1 MAFTTALTRHIAFSS
16 PLLRDAGYINGVW
29 TTSGDAA
36 KTFDVLNPA
45 TGELLASL
53 PDMGAAET
61 RAAIDAAYAAQ
72 PAWAARPA
80 KERSQILRKWFD
92 LIVANAD
99 ALAAIL
105 TAEMGKPFPEARGE
119 ILYAAAYIEWY
130 AEEAK
135 RIYGET
141 IPAPSQDK
149 RMIVIKQPV
158 GVVGTITPWNFPA
171 AMIARK
177 IAPALAVGCTVVSKP
192 AEQTPLTAI
201 ALAVLAEQAGIPA
214 GVFNLIVGLDG
225 PAIGR
230 ELCGNE
236 KVRKISFTGSTEVGR
251 ILMRQCADQIKKVS
265 LELGGNAPFIVF
277 DDADL
282 DAAVEGAIASKYRN
296 AGQTCVCANRLYI
309 QSSVYDAF
317 AAKLAA
323 KVAELSVGD
332 GFKPGVEIGPLIDE
346 QGLAKVEDHVGDA
359 LAKGAKVLTGGK
371 RIDGAGTF
379 FAPTVLTDVT
389 RGMTVAREETFGPVA
404 PLFRFETAEDVIA
417 QANDT
422 EFGLAAYF
430 YAGDLK
436 KVWRVAE
443 ALEYGM
449 IGINT
454 GLMSSETAPFGG
466 IKQSGLGREGSR
478 HGADDYLEM
487 KYLCIG
493 GV

>member
-1 MAFTTALTRHIAFSS
+1 MSFTTAMTKHVPFSS
-16 PLLRDAGYINGVW
+16 RFLRAAGYINGAW
-29 TTSGDAA
+29 TAGGAT
-36 KTFDVLNPA
+36 KTFDVVNPA
-45 TGELLASL
+45 TGEMLASL

-61 RAAIDAAYAAQ
+61 TAAIDAAYIAQ
-72 PAWAARPA
+72 VAWAARPA
-80 KERSQILRKWFD
+80 KERAVILRKWFD
-92 LIVANAD
+92 LMVANAD
-99 ALAAIL
+99 ELAAIL
-105 TAEMGKPFPEARGE
+105 TAEMGKPLPEARGE
-119 ILYAAAYIEWY
+119 ILYAASYVEWY

-141 IPAPSQDK
+141 IPAPSNDK
-149 RMIVIKQPV
+149 RMVVIKQPV

-201 ALAVLAEQAGIPA
+201 ALAVLAEEAGIPA
-214 GVFNLIVGLDG
+214 GVLNIIVGIDG

-230 ELCGNE
+230 ELCGNP

-282 DAAVEGAIASKYRN
+282 DAAVEGAMASKYRN
-296 AGQTCVCANRLYI
+296 AGQTCVCANRIYV
-309 QSSVYDAF
+309 QSNVYDAF
-317 AAKLAA
+317 AARLAA
-323 KVAELSVGD
+323 KVGELSVGD
-332 GFKPGVEIGPLIDE
+332 GFKPGVTVGPLIDE
-346 QGLAKVEDHVGDA
+346 QGVAKAEDHVQDA
-359 LAKGAKVLTGGK
+359 VSKGARVVAGGK
-371 RIDGAGTF
+371 RIEGAGTF
-379 FAPTVLTDVT
+379 FAPTILTGVN
-389 RGMTVAREETFGPVA
+389 RNMKVAREETFGPVA
-404 PLFRFETAEDVIA
+404 PLFRFDTVEDVIA

-430 YAGDLK
+430 FAGDLK

-449 IGINT
+449 VGINT

-493 GV
+493 NL

>member
-1 MAFTTALTRHIAFSS
+1 MAFTTALTRHVAFSS

-29 TTSGDAA
+29 TSGDAA

-45 TGELLASL
+45 TGEQLASL

-230 ELCGNE
+230 ELCSNE

-323 KVAELSVGD
+323 KVAAMSVGD

-379 FAPTVLTDVT
+379 FAPTVLTGVT

>member
-1 MAFTTALTRHIAFSS
+1 MAFTAALTRHVAFSS
-16 PLLRDAGYINGVW
+16 PFLCDAGYINGVW
-29 TTSGDAA
+29 TSGDATR
-36 KTFDVLNPA
+36 TFDVLNPA

-61 RAAIDAAYAAQ
+61 RAAIDAAHAAQ
-72 PAWAARPA
+72 PGWAARPA
-80 KERSQILRKWFD
+80 KERSAILRKWFD
-92 LIVANAD
+92 LMVANAD
-99 ALAAIL
+99 ELAAIL

-141 IPAPSQDK
+141 IPAPSDDK
-149 RMIVIKQPV
+149 RMIVIRQPV

-171 AMIARK
+171 AMITRK

-214 GVFNLIVGLDG
+214 GVFNVIVGVDG

-296 AGQTCVCANRLYI
+296 AGQTCVCANRLYV
-309 QSSVYDAF
+309 QSNVYDAF

-323 KVAELSVGD
+323 KVAEMSVGD
-332 GFKPGVEIGPLIDE
+332 GFKPGVVIGPLIDA
-346 QGLAKVEDHVGDA
+346 QGLAKVEDHVSDA

-379 FAPTVLTDVT
+379 FTPTVLTGVA
-389 RGMTVAREETFGPVA
+389 RGMKVAREETFGPVA
-404 PLFRFETAEDVIA
+404 PLFRFDTVEDVIN

>member
-1 MAFTTALTRHIAFSS
+1 MAFTTALTKHVPFSS

-29 TTSGDAA
+29 TSGNAA
-36 KTFDVLNPA
+36 GTFDVLNPA

-61 RAAIDAAYAAQ
+61 RTAIDAAYAAQ

-80 KERSQILRKWFD
+80 KERSVILRKWFD

-99 ALAAIL
+99 ELAAIL

-141 IPAPSQDK
+141 IPAPSNDK

-309 QSSVYDAF
+309 QSNVYDAF

-323 KVAELSVGD
+323 KVAAMSVGD

-359 LAKGAKVLTGGK
+359 LAKGANVLTGGK
-371 RIDGAGTF
+371 RLDGTGTF
-379 FAPTVLTDVT
+379 FAPTVLTGVT

>member
-1 MAFTTALTRHIAFSS
+1 MAFTSALTKHVPFSS
-16 PLLRDAGYINGVW
+16 PLLRDAGYIDGVW
-29 TTSGDAA
+29 TSGDAT

-61 RAAIDAAYAAQ
+61 RAAIDAAHAAQ
-72 PAWAARPA
+72 PGWAARPA
-80 KERSQILRKWFD
+80 RERSTILRKWFD
-92 LIVANAD
+92 LMVANAD
-99 ALAAIL
+99 ELAAIL

-141 IPAPSQDK
+141 IPAPSDDK
-149 RMIVIKQPV
+149 RMIVIRQPV

-171 AMIARK
+171 AMITRK

-214 GVFNLIVGLDG
+214 GVFNVIVGVDG

-296 AGQTCVCANRLYI
+296 AGQTCVCANRLYV
-309 QSSVYDAF
+309 QSNVYDAF

-323 KVAELSVGD
+323 KVAEMSVGD
-332 GFKPGVEIGPLIDE
+332 GFEPGVVIGPLIDE
-346 QGLAKVEDHVGDA
+346 QGLAKVEDHVSDA
-359 LAKGAKVLTGGK
+359 LAKGAKLLTGGK

-379 FAPTVLTDVT
+379 FTPTVLTGVA
-389 RGMTVAREETFGPVA
+389 RGMKVAREETFGPVA
-404 PLFRFETAEDVIA
+404 PLFRFDTVEDVIN

>member
-1 MAFTTALTRHIAFSS
+1 MSFTTAMTKHVPVSS
-16 PLLRDAGYINGVW
+16 RLLRAAGYINGAW
-29 TTSGDAA
+29 TGGGAI
-36 KTFDVLNPA
+36 KTFDVINPA
-45 TGELLASL
+45 TGEVLASL

-61 RAAIDAAYAAQ
+61 TAAIDAAYIAQ
-72 PAWAARPA
+72 VAWAARPA
-80 KERSQILRKWFD
+80 KERAAILRKWFD
-92 LIVANAD
+92 LMIANAD
-99 ALAAIL
+99 ELAAIL
-105 TAEMGKPFPEARGE
+105 TAEMGKPLPEARGE
-119 ILYAAAYIEWY
+119 ILYAASYVEWY

-141 IPAPSQDK
+141 IPAPSNDK
-149 RMIVIKQPV
+149 RMVVIKQPV

-201 ALAVLAEQAGIPA
+201 ALAVLAEEAGVPA
-214 GVFNLIVGLDG
+214 GVLNIIVGVDG

-230 ELCGNE
+230 ELCGNP

-282 DAAVEGAIASKYRN
+282 DAAVEGAMASKYRN
-296 AGQTCVCANRLYI
+296 AGQTCVCANRIYV
-309 QSSVYDAF
+309 QSNVYDAF
-317 AAKLAA
+317 AAKLAV
-323 KVAELSVGD
+323 KVGELSVGD
-332 GFKPGVEIGPLIDE
+332 GFKPGVTVGPLIDE
-346 QGLAKVEDHVGDA
+346 QGVAKAEDHVRDA
-359 LAKGAKVLTGGK
+359 VSKGARIVTGGR
-371 RIDGAGTF
+371 RIEGGGTF
-379 FAPTVLTDVT
+379 FAPTILTGVD
-389 RGMTVAREETFGPVA
+389 RSMKVAREETFGPVA
-404 PLFRFETAEDVIA
+404 PLFRFDTVEDVIT

-430 YAGDLK
+430 FAGDLK

-449 IGINT
+449 VGINT

-493 GV
+493 NL

>member
-1 MAFTTALTRHIAFSS
+1 MSFTTAMTKHVPFSS
-16 PLLRDAGYINGVW
+16 RLLRDTGYINGVW
-29 TTSGDAA
+29 TAGGAT
-36 KTFDVLNPA
+36 KTFDVINPA
-45 TGELLASL
+45 TGEVLATL

-61 RAAIDAAYAAQ
+61 TAAIDAAYIAQ
-72 PAWAARPA
+72 VAWAARPA
-80 KERSQILRKWFD
+80 KERAVLLRRWFD
-92 LIVANAD
+92 LMIANAD
-99 ALAAIL
+99 ELAAIL
-105 TAEMGKPFPEARGE
+105 TAEMGKPLPEAKGE
-119 ILYAAAYIEWY
+119 ILYAASYVEWY

-141 IPAPSQDK
+141 IPAPSSDK
-149 RMIVIKQPV
+149 RMVVIKQPV

-192 AEQTPLTAI
+192 AEQTPMTAI
-201 ALAVLAEQAGIPA
+201 ALAVLAEEAGIPA
-214 GVFNLIVGLDG
+214 GVLNIIVGIDG

-230 ELCGNE
+230 ELCGNA

-251 ILMRQCADQIKKVS
+251 ILMRQCSDQIKKVS

-282 DAAVEGAIASKYRN
+282 DAAIEGALASKYRN
-296 AGQTCVCANRLYI
+296 AGQTCVCANRIYV

-323 KVAELSVGD
+323 KVSELSVGD
-332 GFKPGVEIGPLIDE
+332 GFKPGVTIGPLIDE
-346 QGLAKVEDHVGDA
+346 QGVAKAEDHVQDA
-359 LAKGAKVLTGGK
+359 VSKGARVLLGGK
-371 RIDGAGTF
+371 RIEGAGTF
-379 FAPTVLTDVT
+379 FAPTILTGIDRT
-389 RGMTVAREETFGPVA
+389 MKVAREETFGPVA
-404 PLFRFETAEDVIA
+404 PLFRFETVEDVIA

-430 YAGDLK
+430 FAGDLK

-449 IGINT
+449 VGINT

-493 GV
+493 NL

>member
-1 MAFTTALTRHIAFSS
+1 MSFTTAITKHVPFSS
-16 PLLRDAGYINGVW
+16 RLLRASGYINGAW
-29 TTSGDAA
+29 TTGGAT
-36 KTFDVLNPA
+36 KTFDVINPA
-45 TGELLASL
+45 TGEVLASL
-53 PDMGAAET
+53 PDMGTTET
-61 RAAIDAAYAAQ
+61 TAAIDAAYAAQ
-72 PAWAARPA
+72 VAWAARPA
-80 KERSQILRKWFD
+80 KERAVILRKWFD
-92 LIVANAD
+92 LMVANAD
-99 ALAAIL
+99 ELAAIL
-105 TAEMGKPFPEARGE
+105 TAEMGKPLPEARGE
-119 ILYAAAYIEWY
+119 ILYAASYVEWY

-141 IPAPSQDK
+141 IPAPSNDK
-149 RMIVIKQPV
+149 RMVVIKQPV

-177 IAPALAVGCTVVSKP
+177 VAPALAVGCTVVSKP

-201 ALAVLAEQAGIPA
+201 ALAVLAEEAGIPP
-214 GVFNLIVGLDG
+214 GVLNIIVGIDG

-230 ELCGNE
+230 ELCGNA

-282 DAAVEGAIASKYRN
+282 DAAVEGAMASKYRN
-296 AGQTCVCANRLYI
+296 AGQTCVCANRIYV
-309 QSSVYDAF
+309 QSNVYDAF

-332 GFKPGVEIGPLIDE
+332 GFKPGVTVGPLIDE
-346 QGLAKVEDHVGDA
+346 QGVAKAEDHVRDA
-359 LAKGAKVLTGGK
+359 VSKGARVVTGGK
-371 RIDGAGTF
+371 RIEGAGTF
-379 FAPTVLTDVT
+379 FAPTILTGVD
-389 RGMTVAREETFGPVA
+389 RSMKVAREETFGPVA
-404 PLFRFETAEDVIA
+404 PLFRFDTVEDVIA

-430 YAGDLK
+430 FAGDLK

-449 IGINT
+449 VGINT
-454 GLMSSETAPFGG
+454 GLMSAETAPFGG

-493 GV
+493 NL

>member
-1 MAFTTALTRHIAFSS
+1 MAFTSALTKHVPFSS
-16 PLLRDAGYINGVW
+16 PLLRDAGYIDGVW
-29 TTSGDAA
+29 TSGDAT

-61 RAAIDAAYAAQ
+61 RAAIDAAHAAQ
-72 PAWAARPA
+72 PGWAARPA
-80 KERSQILRKWFD
+80 RERSTILRKWFD
-92 LIVANAD
+92 LMVANAD
-99 ALAAIL
+99 ELAAIL

-141 IPAPSQDK
+141 IPAPSDDK
-149 RMIVIKQPV
+149 RMIVIRQPV

-171 AMIARK
+171 AMITRK

-214 GVFNLIVGLDG
+214 GVFNVIVGVDG

-230 ELCGNE
+230 ELCCNE

-296 AGQTCVCANRLYI
+296 AGQTCVCANRLYV
-309 QSSVYDAF
+309 QSNVYDAF

-323 KVAELSVGD
+323 KVAEMSVGD
-332 GFKPGVEIGPLIDE
+332 GFEPGVVIGPLIDE
-346 QGLAKVEDHVGDA
+346 QGLAKVEDHVSDA
-359 LAKGAKVLTGGK
+359 LAKGAKLLTGGK

-379 FAPTVLTDVT
+379 FTPTVLTGVA
-389 RGMTVAREETFGPVA
+389 RGMKVAREETFGPVA
-404 PLFRFETAEDVIA
+404 PLFRFDTVEDVIN

>member
-1 MAFTTALTRHIAFSS
+1 MAFTSALTKHVTFSS
-16 PLLRDAGYINGVW
+16 PLLRDAGYIDGVW
-29 TTSGDAA
+29 TSGDAT

-61 RAAIDAAYAAQ
+61 RAAIDAAHAAQ
-72 PAWAARPA
+72 PGWAARPA
-80 KERSQILRKWFD
+80 KERSAILRKWFD
-92 LIVANAD
+92 LMVVNAD
-99 ALAAIL
+99 ELAAIL

-141 IPAPSQDK
+141 IPAPSDDK
-149 RMIVIKQPV
+149 RMLVIRQPV

-171 AMIARK
+171 AMITRK

-214 GVFNLIVGLDG
+214 GVFNVIVGVDG

-296 AGQTCVCANRLYI
+296 AGQTCVCANRLYV
-309 QSSVYDAF
+309 QSNVYDAF

-323 KVAELSVGD
+323 KVAEMSVGD
-332 GFKPGVEIGPLIDE
+332 GFKPGVVIGPLIDA
-346 QGLAKVEDHVGDA
+346 QGLAKVEDHVSDA

-379 FAPTVLTDVT
+379 FTPTVLTGVA
-389 RGMTVAREETFGPVA
+389 RGMKVAREETFGPVA
-404 PLFRFETAEDVIA
+404 PLFRFDTVEDVIQ

>member
-1 MAFTTALTRHIAFSS
+1 MAFTSALTKHVPFSS
-16 PLLRDAGYINGVW
+16 PLLRDAGYIDGVW
-29 TTSGDAA
+29 TSGDAT

-61 RAAIDAAYAAQ
+61 RAAIDAAHAAQ
-72 PAWAARPA
+72 PGWAARPA
-80 KERSQILRKWFD
+80 RERSTILRKWFD
-92 LIVANAD
+92 LMVANAD
-99 ALAAIL
+99 ELAAIL

-141 IPAPSQDK
+141 IPAPSDDK
-149 RMIVIKQPV
+149 RMIVIRQPV

-171 AMIARK
+171 AMITRK

-214 GVFNLIVGLDG
+214 GVFNVIVGVDG

-296 AGQTCVCANRLYI
+296 AGQTCVCANRLYV
-309 QSSVYDAF
+309 QSNVYDAF

-323 KVAELSVGD
+323 KVALMSVGD
-332 GFKPGVEIGPLIDE
+332 GFEPGVVIGPLIDE
-346 QGLAKVEDHVGDA
+346 QGLAKVEDHVSDA
-359 LAKGAKVLTGGK
+359 LAKGAKLLTGGK

-379 FAPTVLTDVT
+379 FTPTVLTGVA
-389 RGMTVAREETFGPVA
+389 RGMKVAREETFGPVA
-404 PLFRFETAEDVIA
+404 PLFRFDTVEDVIN

>member
-1 MAFTTALTRHIAFSS
+1 MAFTTALTRHVPFSS
-16 PLLRDAGYINGVW
+16 PFLRDAGYINGVW
-29 TTSGDAA
+29 TSGDAT

-61 RAAIDAAYAAQ
+61 RAAIDAAHAAQ

-80 KERSQILRKWFD
+80 KERSAILRKWFD
-92 LIVANAD
+92 LMVANAD
-99 ALAAIL
+99 ELAAIL

-141 IPAPSQDK
+141 IPAPSDDK
-149 RMIVIKQPV
+149 RMIVIRQPV

-171 AMIARK
+171 AMITRK

-214 GVFNLIVGLDG
+214 GVFNVIVGVDG

-296 AGQTCVCANRLYI
+296 AGQTCVCANRLYV
-309 QSSVYDAF
+309 QSNVYDAF

-323 KVAELSVGD
+323 KVAEMSVGD
-332 GFKPGVEIGPLIDE
+332 GFKPGVVIGPLIDA
-346 QGLAKVEDHVGDA
+346 QGLAKVEDHVSDA

-379 FAPTVLTDVT
+379 FTPTVLTGVA
-389 RGMTVAREETFGPVA
+389 RGMKVAREETFGPVA
-404 PLFRFETAEDVIA
+404 PLFRFDTVEDVIQ

>member
-1 MAFTTALTRHIAFSS
+1 MSFTTAMTKHVPFSS
-16 PLLRDAGYINGVW
+16 RFLRAAGYINGVW
-29 TTSGDAA
+29 TAGGAT
-36 KTFDVLNPA
+36 KTFDVINPA
-45 TGELLASL
+45 TGEVLASL

-61 RAAIDAAYAAQ
+61 TAAIDAAYIAQ
-72 PAWAARPA
+72 VAWAARPA
-80 KERSQILRKWFD
+80 KERAVILRKWFD
-92 LIVANAD
+92 LMVANANE
-99 ALAAIL
+99 LGAIL
-105 TAEMGKPFPEARGE
+105 TAEMGKPLPEAKGE
-119 ILYAAAYIEWY
+119 ILYAASYVEWY

-141 IPAPSQDK
+141 IPAPSNDK
-149 RMIVIKQPV
+149 RMVVIKQPV

-201 ALAVLAEQAGIPA
+201 ALAVLAEEAGVPA
-214 GVFNLIVGLDG
+214 GVLNIIVGIDG

-230 ELCGNE
+230 ELCGNP

-251 ILMRQCADQIKKVS
+251 ILMRQCSDQIKKVS

-282 DAAVEGAIASKYRN
+282 DAAVEGAMASKYRN
-296 AGQTCVCANRLYI
+296 AGQTCVCANRIYV
-309 QSSVYDAF
+309 QSNVYDAF

-332 GFKPGVEIGPLIDE
+332 GFKPGVSVGPLIDE
-346 QGLAKVEDHVGDA
+346 QGVAKAEDHVRDA
-359 LAKGAKVLTGGK
+359 VSKGARIVAGGK
-371 RIDGAGTF
+371 RIEGAGTF
-379 FAPTVLTDVT
+379 FAPTILTGVDKT
-389 RGMTVAREETFGPVA
+389 MKVAREETFGPVA
-404 PLFRFETAEDVIA
+404 PLFRFETVEDVVQ

-430 YAGDLK
+430 FAGDLK

-449 IGINT
+449 VGINT

-493 GV
+493 NL

>member
-1 MAFTTALTRHIAFSS
+1 MSFTTAMTKHVPFSS
-16 PLLRDAGYINGVW
+16 RFLRDAGYINGVW
-29 TTSGDAA
+29 TAGGAT
-36 KTFDVLNPA
+36 KTFDVINPA
-45 TGELLASL
+45 TGEVLATL

-61 RAAIDAAYAAQ
+61 TPAIDAAYAAQ
-72 PAWAARPA
+72 VTWAARPA
-80 KERSQILRKWFD
+80 KERAVILRKWFD
-92 LIVANAD
+92 LMIANAD
-99 ALAAIL
+99 ELAAIL
-105 TAEMGKPFPEARGE
+105 TAEMGKPLPEARGE
-119 ILYAAAYIEWY
+119 ILYAAAYVEWY

-141 IPAPSQDK
+141 IPAPSNDK
-149 RMIVIKQPV
+149 RMIVVKQPV

-171 AMIARK
+171 AMITRK

-201 ALAVLAEQAGIPA
+201 ALAVLAEEAGIPA
-214 GVFNLIVGLDG
+214 GVFNVIVGIDG

-230 ELCGNE
+230 ELCGNA

-282 DAAVEGAIASKYRN
+282 DAAIEGALASKYRN
-296 AGQTCVCANRLYI
+296 AGQTCVCANRIYV
-309 QSSVYDAF
+309 QSNVYDAF

-323 KVAELSVGD
+323 KVTELSVGD
-332 GFKPGVEIGPLIDE
+332 GFKPGVTIGPLIDE
-346 QGLAKVEDHVGDA
+346 QGVAKAEDHVRDA
-359 LAKGAKVLTGGK
+359 VSKGAKVLLGGK
-371 RIDGAGTF
+371 RIEGAGTF
-379 FAPTVLTDVT
+379 FAPTILTGIDRT
-389 RGMTVAREETFGPVA
+389 MKVAREETFGPVA
-404 PLFRFETAEDVIA
+404 PLFRFETVEDVIA

-430 YAGDLK
+430 FAGDLK

-449 IGINT
+449 VGINT
-454 GLMSSETAPFGG
+454 GLMSNETAPFGG

-493 GV
+493 NL

>member
-1 MAFTTALTRHIAFSS
+1 MAFTTALTKHVPFSS
-16 PLLRDAGYINGVW
+16 PFLRDAGYINGVW
-29 TTSGDAA
+29 TEGGAT

-53 PDMGAAET
+53 PDMGGTET
-61 RAAIDAAYAAQ
+61 REAIDAAYAAQ

-80 KERSQILRKWFD
+80 KERAGILRKWFD
-92 LIVANAD
+92 LMVAHAD
-99 ALAAIL
+99 ELAAIL
-105 TAEMGKPFPEARGE
+105 TAEMGKPFAEARGE
-119 ILYAAAYIEWY
+119 ILYAAAYVEWY

-141 IPAPSQDK
+141 IPAPSNDK

-171 AMIARK
+171 AMITRK

-192 AEQTPLTAI
+192 AEQTPLSAL

-214 GVFNLIVGLDG
+214 GVFNVIVGEDG
-225 PAIGR
+225 PAIGK
-230 ELCGNE
+230 ELCGND

-251 ILMRQCADQIKKVS
+251 ILMRQCADQIKKIS

-282 DAAVEGAIASKYRN
+282 DAAVEGALASKYRN
-296 AGQTCVCANRLYI
+296 AGQTCVCANRLYV
-309 QSSVYDAF
+309 QSGVYDAF

-323 KVAELSVGD
+323 KVGEMSVGD
-332 GFKPGVEIGPLIDE
+332 GFKAGVTIGPLIDE
-346 QGLAKVEDHVGDA
+346 QGLAKVESHVADA
-359 LAKGAKVLTGGK
+359 VSKGARIVTGGK
-371 RIDGAGTF
+371 RIEGAGTF
-379 FAPTVLTDVT
+379 FTPTVLTGVT
-389 RGMTVAREETFGPVA
+389 REMTVAREETFGPVA
-404 PLFRFETAEDVIA
+404 PLFRFDTVEDVIA

-430 YAGDLK
+430 FAGDLK

-449 IGINT
+449 VGINT
-454 GLMSSETAPFGG
+454 GLMSAETAPFGG

-487 KYLCIG
+487 KYLCMG
-493 GV
+493 NL

>member
-1 MAFTTALTRHIAFSS
+1 MAFTSALTKHVPFSS
-16 PLLRDAGYINGVW
+16 PLLRDAGYIDGVW
-29 TTSGDAA
+29 TSGDATR
-36 KTFDVLNPA
+36 TFDVLNPA

-72 PAWAARPA
+72 PGWAARPA
-80 KERSQILRKWFD
+80 RERSAILRKWFD
-92 LIVANAD
+92 LMVANAD
-99 ALAAIL
+99 ELAAIL

-141 IPAPSQDK
+141 IPAPSDDK
-149 RMIVIKQPV
+149 RMIVIRQPV

-171 AMIARK
+171 AMITRK

-214 GVFNLIVGLDG
+214 GVFNVIVGVDG

-296 AGQTCVCANRLYI
+296 AGQTCVCANRLYV
-309 QSSVYDAF
+309 QSNVYDAF

-323 KVAELSVGD
+323 KVAEMSVGD
-332 GFKPGVEIGPLIDE
+332 GFKPGVVIGPLIDA
-346 QGLAKVEDHVGDA
+346 QGLAKVEDHVSDA

-379 FAPTVLTDVT
+379 FTPTVLTGVA
-389 RGMTVAREETFGPVA
+389 RGMKVAREETFGPVA
-404 PLFRFETAEDVIA
+404 PLFRFDTVEDVIQ